1 MKKSSLTLPGG
12 EGDGWAAE
20 DEDLDIPADLELA
33 SPSATAEGGGD
44 DGYFVAPTRWVNIS
58 PSKQI
63 GFKKSAVGLY
73 PDSLNPVPG
82 PSLFSSV
89 ADL

>member
-1 MKKSSLTLPGG
+1 MEKKIYLTLPGG

-33 SPSATAEGGGD
+33 SPAATADGGGD

-58 PSKQI
+58 PLKHE
-63 GFKKSAVGLY
+63 GLVLKS
-73 PDSLNPVPG
+73 G
-82 PSLFSSV
+82 P
-89 ADL
+89 AAT